1 MIKYEKEQQHKVD
14 DVIYIGLFSIT
25 PIDVS
30 TEQNSKHDKI
40 RNDEIEDE
48 NDERHDKNRNSD
60 HNINDKKRNDENIN
74 DKKRN
79 DDNINDKNTSDK
91 DDNKN

>member
-40 RNDEIEDE
+40 RNDDEIEDE
-48 NDERHDKNRNSD
+48 NDETHDKNRNSD
-60 HNINDKKRNDENIN
+60 DNIN

>member
-14 DVIYIGLFSIT
+14 DVIYTGLFSIT

-40 RNDEIEDE
+40 RNDDEIEDE
-48 NDERHDKNRNSD
+48 NDETHDKNRNSD
-60 HNINDKKRNDENIN
+60 V
-74 DKKRN
+74 
-79 DDNINDKNTSDK
+79 NINDKNTSDK

>member
-1 MIKYEKEQQHKVD
+1 MWNSLIKYEKEQQHKVD
-14 DVIYIGLFSIT
+14 AVIYIGLFSIT

-40 RNDEIEDE
+40 RNDDEIEDE
-48 NDERHDKNRNSD
+48 NDETHDKNRNSD
-60 HNINDKKRNDENIN
+60 DNIN

-91 DDNKN
+91 DDNKK

>member
-40 RNDEIEDE
+40 RNDDEIEDE

-60 HNINDKKRNDENIN
+60 HNINDKKRND
-74 DKKRN
+74 
-79 DDNINDKNTSDK
+79 DNINDKNTSDK

>member
-1 MIKYEKEQQHKVD
+1 MQSSLIKYEKEQQHKVD

-40 RNDEIEDE
+40 RNDDEIEDE

-60 HNINDKKRNDENIN
+60 DSIN

>member
-40 RNDEIEDE
+40 RNDDEIEDE

-60 HNINDKKRNDENIN
+60 DSIN